1 MKQLLRT
8 RWFLAVVAIL
18 VIGIPASMLLSP
30 GAGAVENSIVATAKR
45 GQFKVMVKT
54 SGELRAI
61 KDVKI
66 QGPANMQQAQVY
78 QAKIAHLIP
87 EGTLVKEGDVV
98 AELDRAAAAQKMS
111 EVSLALQKAQAQY
124 EQAMLDSALNLS
136 KAREEMKTM
145 ELALEEKRIAKDQAK
160 YESPAVQRK
169 AEIDLEKAERALN
182 QAKVDYKTKTE
193 QAQAKMREVGADL
206 QRQQNLLDQIQTL
219 MQNFT
224 IRAPA
229 PGMVIYVKEWNGKK
243 RTVNSQISSWDPTVA
258 TLPDLSQM
266 QSITYVNEIDVR
278 KVMVGDPATITLDAD
293 PSKQL
298 TGKVTA
304 VANVGEQRP
313 NADAKVFEVIVTLD
327 RPDTTLRPGMTTGNA
342 IETLSVDDA
351 TYVPLEALFVENGIS
366 VMYKESGGG
375 IIKQE
380 VETGAMND
388 DEVVVVRGIEEGDR
402 VLLLPPENAAEME
415 LHRLPGSTSTPPAA
429 EPSDTAVK
437 QAVPPPPDTLG
448 AAPGGSG
455 RGPAAIPA
463 APKR

>member
-1 MKQLLRT
+1 MKQLLRN
-8 RWFLAVVAIL
+8 RWFLAVAAIL
-18 VIGIPASMLLSP
+18 IIGIPATMLLSP

-45 GQFKVMVKT
+45 GEFKVVVNT

-66 QGPANMQQAQVY
+66 QGPQNMQQAQVY
-78 QAKIAHLIP
+78 QAKIASLVP
-87 EGTLVKEGDVV
+87 EGTLVKEGEVV

-111 EVSLALQKAQAQY
+111 DVSLALQKAQAQY

-145 ELALEEKRIAKDQAK
+145 ELALEEKRIAKEQAK
-160 YESPAVQRK
+160 YESPAVRRK
-169 AEIDLEKAERALN
+169 AEIDLEKAERALE

-206 QRQQNLLDQIQTL
+206 QRQQNLLANIQEL

-266 QSITYVNEIDVR
+266 QSQTYVNEIDVR
-278 KVMVGDPATITLDAD
+278 KVAVGQPAVVTLDAD
-293 PSKQL
+293 PSKRL
-298 TGKVTA
+298 TGKVTS

-313 NADAKVFEVIVTLD
+313 NADAKVFEVVVTLD

-342 IETLSVDDA
+342 IETLSLDNAVF
-351 TYVPLEALFVENGIS
+351 VPLEALFVENGIPF
-366 VMYKESGGG
+366 MYKETGGG

-402 VLLLPPENAAEME
+402 VLLLPPENAAE
-415 LHRLPGSTSTPPAA
+415 LQPHRLPGSANTPPGTT
-429 EPSDTAVK
+429 PGDTAVK
-437 QAVPPPPDTLG
+437 QSVPPPDTLT
-448 AAPGGSG
+448 AAPRGGPVG
-455 RGPAAIPA
+455 APAASA
-463 APKR
+463 VPKR